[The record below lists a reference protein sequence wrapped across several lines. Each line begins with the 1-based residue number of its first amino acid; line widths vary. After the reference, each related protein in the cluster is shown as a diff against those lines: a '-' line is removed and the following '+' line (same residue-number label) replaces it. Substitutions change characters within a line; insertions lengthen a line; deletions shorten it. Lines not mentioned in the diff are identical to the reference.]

1 MNIERTII
9 FLLAAAILSG
19 CATRW
24 NNSAA
29 TVQNSKPPE
38 YGQPSPSGELARSK
52 YGNMPL
58 YEVFGKRYYVMQSSL
73 GYRQRG
79 TASWYGKKFHGRKT
93 SSGETYN
100 MYAFTAAHKSL
111 PLPTNVRVTNLRNG
125 KSIVV
130 RVNDRGPFVGD
141 RIIDMSYAAARQ
153 LDMIT
158 QGTAPVEIV
167 ALNERPGYSATPQ
180 PTIAKTNPAPAEV
193 KTATAVEP
201 AQTSQPLIAKQP
213 GKQMYVQ
220 VGAFGAEENAR
231 RLADLLTDTGIGKVA
246 VTATSESTAVLYRVR
261 IGPLDGVGEYDQIVD
276 EIATLQIKDMRLVF
290 EAGSETAG
298 SATANQA
305 AVALTEPQSLR

>member
-1 MNIERTII
+1 MNIERSII
-9 FLLAAAILSG
+9 LLLAAGILSG

-24 NNSAA
+24 NDSASPA
-29 TVQNSKPPE
+29 QSSQPPQ
-38 YGQPSPSGELARSK
+38 YGQPTPSGELARSR
-52 YGNMPL
+52 YGNPPL

-73 GYRQRG
+73 GYRKRG

-141 RIIDMSYAAARQ
+141 RIIDLSYAAARQ

-167 ALNERPGYSATPQ
+167 ALNEKPGSSAAQQTTAAKASPTPAVAPAREPQ
-180 PTIAKTNPAPAEV
+180 PA
-193 KTATAVEP
+193 
-201 AQTSQPLIAKQP
+201 SQPLIARQA
-213 GKQMYVQ
+213 GKQMYMQ
-220 VGAFGAEENAR
+220 VGAFSSEQNAKQ
-231 RLADLLTDTGIGKVA
+231 LANLLTDTGIGKVA
-246 VTATSESTAVLYRVR
+246 VTPTSESTAVLYRVR
-261 IGPLDGVGEYDQIVD
+261 IGPLDGVGEYDQIVAQM
-276 EIATLQIKDMRLVF
+276 ATLQITDMRLVF
-290 EAGSETAG
+290 ETDSTTAG
-298 SATANQA
+298 SAAGNQA